1 MGMGMENGY
10 LDCNLEE
17 NSSTSTTNID
27 RLQIEF
33 RSAVNR
39 ADTKLLKEWGAR
51 SAKRFGIV
59 FARRITNLAGLLAR
73 LTDATADEVS
83 NALQA
88 FGDGH
93 FGEHISSRSN
103 AAVHALTAIQNGAS
117 KTISTI
123 KDGFSRNPADSA
135 TKLFSAVIGFYA
147 GSGGNGDGGI
157 PDLDLLAGIGAHRS
171 IFTHSIIAGAFVET
185 AVLSLV
191 DLTQVIYEK
200 LPADHDPFW
209 NQLLKYQN
217 MSGES
222 FVTGAS
228 LGIAAHLG
236 IDTTIDGF
244 TPYKDLPISLPIGLH
259 EALMGLNSVA
269 EGVYG
274 LHRMTEKYN
283 SVSQVFCTK
292 KKNYSFKNRNPMDV
306 SDIFTSPLLASS
318 GQIDPSLL
326 KSLPSEEKLEKSA
339 EIVRRALQLV
349 HLSTDALDKA
359 FDDGK
364 TKIENA
370 SQPFRLGVIGEFR
383 SGKSTLINA
392 LIGEEI
398 AFVDFLEAT
407 PAECVFR
414 YGLTEKSTFVYRDG
428 TKKELPVELA
438 NQTLSSRRE
447 DVQWLHTIDYVE
459 YVVPSERLKNFDLWD
474 APGMG
479 GSSSNQAVAD
489 KFLEKLGAALWV
501 FDATLLGKATIAA
514 ALSNLKKSG
523 KPVIAVINRIDEFN
537 DSIEEAFE
545 LIKRIYPNTFD
556 SLISISALESFD
568 AITRG
573 ESCERLDHLWK
584 EVERCVGVTTDEIN
598 VARIERAA
606 NLACSDFGRWTT
618 GWRRNVQDIVGLVD
632 HVRENLHVS
641 SKKVIQQIENTL
653 SEETDRA
660 FGQIEI
666 ELSAQVAKLN
676 STDDSALKVIDFFND
691 PRTQE
696 RVTQEILERSLEK
709 INGLWRRSSD
719 HAIDLSIATLPLVTI
734 QKFQSSPTN
743 STINSQ
749 ALEEGVYT
757 GGVSLAVAAAI
768 AATTAVTWPA
778 ILVAIPIGS
787 LAAWRKRRELE
798 RGSSPQ
804 DDFLKAMLELRRQ
817 FVAHFLPR
825 ASTEIQRSLLDS
837 IDQLLVS
844 RCSEVLG
851 EVDDTHAK
859 TALTNLIMV
868 ESALNTSTEI
878 ALATWSASSLMN
890 LLQNPGS
897 RLDIYTPSLDFSLS
911 PILQVL
917 PPDTIVR
924 LITTSDEDQRK
935 LLNLQAEHAFGNW
948 QGKRKV
954 FCVCTTDGKSLPL
967 LQTMLVTTDE
977 SLVTAESLSRLN
989 DGVLELHA
997 NPNGRLAGQ
1006 RAFGELWDG
1015 WSSTYGELRRYP
1027 VF

>member
-1 MGMGMENGY
+1 MKNGY
-10 LDCNLEE
+10 LDRNLERD
-17 NSSTSTTNID
+17 SSTNTANID
-27 RLQIEF
+27 RLQLEF

-39 ADTKLLKEWGAR
+39 VDTQILKEWGMR
-51 SAKRFGIV
+51 SAKRFGTV
-59 FARRITNLAGLLAR
+59 FLTRITSLAGLLAR
-73 LTDATADEVS
+73 LTDATADEVL
-83 NALQA
+83 NALRA

-93 FGEHISSRSN
+93 LGGHISSRSN
-103 AAVHALTAIQNGAS
+103 AAVHALTAIQDAAS
-117 KTISTI
+117 KTISAI
-123 KDGFSRNPADSA
+123 KDGLSRNPADSA

-209 NQLLKYQN
+209 NQLIKYQK

-244 TPYKDLPISLPIGLH
+244 TPYKDLPISLPIELH

-274 LHRMTEKYN
+274 LHRMTEKSN
-283 SVSQVFCTK
+283 AASQSVYTEK
-292 KKNYSFKNRNPMDV
+292 KNNYSFKKGNAMDV
-306 SDIFTSPLLASS
+306 SDIFTSPLLANS
-318 GQIDPSLL
+318 GQVDSSSL

-349 HLSTDALDKA
+349 HISTDQLDKA
-359 FDDGK
+359 FNDGK
-364 TKIENA
+364 TKIQNA

-414 YGLTEKSTFVYRDG
+414 YGLTKKSTFVYRDG
-428 TKKELPVELA
+428 TREELSVELA
-438 NQTLSSRRE
+438 NETLSNRRE
-447 DVQWLHTIDYVE
+447 DIHWLLTIEYVE
-459 YVVPSERLKNFDLWD
+459 YIVPSERLKNFDLWD

-489 KFLEKLGAALWV
+489 KFIEKLGAALWV

-545 LIKRIYPNTFD
+545 LIKKIYPDTFD
-556 SLISISALESFD
+556 SLIAISALESFD
-568 AITRG
+568 AVTRG
-573 ESCERLDHLWK
+573 ESCERLAHLWK
-584 EVERCVGVTTDEIN
+584 EVERCVGVTTDEVD

-632 HVRENLHVS
+632 HVRENLDVS
-641 SKKVIQQIENTL
+641 SKKVIQQIENIL
-653 SEETDRA
+653 SEEADQA

-676 STDDSALKVIDFFND
+676 SSDDSASKVIDFFND

-696 RVTQEILERSLEK
+696 RVTREIFERSLEK

-734 QKFQSSPTN
+734 PKFQSSPTI
-743 STINSQ
+743 STIKSQ

-825 ASTEIQRSLLDS
+825 ASMEIQRSLLDS

-868 ESALNTSTEI
+868 ESALGTSTEI
-878 ALATWSASSLMN
+878 ALATWSATSLMK

-897 RLDIYTPSLDFSLS
+897 RLDVYTPSLDFSLS

-917 PPDTIVR
+917 PPDTTFR
-924 LITTSDEDQRK
+924 LITTCDENQRK
-935 LLNLQAEHAFGNW
+935 LLNIQAEHAFGNW

-954 FCVCTTDGKSLPL
+954 FCVCMADGKSLPL
-967 LQTMLVTTDE
+967 SQTMLVTTDE

-989 DGVLELHA
+989 DGVLTLQA